1 MIATL
6 FLLLGL
12 LFSWMVY
19 RALAE
24 GELEARG
31 WGFSTRIYSRD
42 EEPIKYWV
50 TFSCY
55 AFCAVAGLIAALL
68 LALGRLR

>member
-6 FLLLGL
+6 FLLLGI

-19 RALAE
+19 RALAT

-42 EEPIKYWV
+42 EEPIKYWM

-55 AFCAVAGLIAALL
+55 VTCAVLGIVVALL